1 MQTAHGGLYVH
12 HVCRT
17 AGKPTKPAPYY
28 SIDVR
33 QMPSYSGP
41 SFVVSL
47 AHLPINHL
55 YKPPISRLVI
65 FFSPGVQSP
74 FHLESRLH
82 FLQFTTHPADV
93 FLDQRAK
100 RCTSRS
106 ATFTAVR
113 AEQLKIQCWKTPG
126 QSGLK
131 HCADNKQKNNNN
143 KLADQQRVRCRYI
156 ESL

>member
-93 FLDQRAK
+93 FLDLAVLSDAGGGSRQLYNAK
-100 RCTSRS
+100 GDD
-106 ATFTAVR
+106 FH
-113 AEQLKIQCWKTPG
+113 LK
-126 QSGLK
+126 S
-131 HCADNKQKNNNN
+131 
-143 KLADQQRVRCRYI
+143 
-156 ESL
+156 